1 MAVGRIS
8 GPLLQNNL
16 TRNGIDLTFADTNP
30 NSPLLK
36 LDVTNNKVMVAGT
49 TSTADL
55 HIHGTLNGVVLGIT
69 SSFDTGDLDFSGNTI
84 SALTG
89 PINLNA
95 PEAIVLSGLAT
106 DNITI
111 DDNTIFA
118 PNTNSNIDLLP
129 NGTGNVEVFNGL
141 EVFGNL
147 HSNSNITANGNITI
161 GNDDNDNLVLNAEIT
176 NDLIPDQN
184 NTFDI
189 GSDNK
194 KWDSINV
201 ETIEATNVFAQ
212 GVTVGTTS
220 FHVPQG
226 NIFYVAKGGNDSAIG
241 DNMYDPLLTVKQA
254 LARADGST
262 QGPVTIYI
270 YPGEYEE
277 IFPLEIPTNV
287 TVAGLDMRNTIIK
300 PTSATNTNNCFL
312 LNGETTVQNI
322 TIKDFYSPGHAFS
335 FASNTT
341 VTTRSPY
348 IKNVTVI
355 TKGSVVSAS
364 DPRGFDQGDAGKGAL
379 VDGASVTSAS
389 QEASMLFHSVT
400 FITPGVDALTMTNG
414 VRVEWLNS
422 FTYFANRGLYATNGS
437 TGHLSSDG
445 STTIFGAE
453 LRAIGSANVYGNFG
467 AVGDGSG
474 VLMYLIQHNMAYIGT
489 GKNVTNDSS
498 LVIQSQ
504 EINKTNSANIYFQ
517 TVDHRGNFRVG
528 DQFLVN
534 QDTGETTITI
544 TEGQVDSLNGLNV
557 TTNNSTTIIN
567 GEEIIVG
574 ELLLKGNTISSTSGR
589 IDLDSASGQIN
600 LLDNTNVTGNVSMT
614 GNFTIGGSAIGFGN
628 EPGDTINFNTPFSQN
643 LVPDVSGLF
652 SLGSST
658 NTWSTAF
665 LSEIQADDIQ
675 IKDNFI
681 TTTESNSDLE
691 LRGNGSSNI
700 IFDGTYLTINNDLQ
714 VDGITNLST
723 TKNLNSI
730 TGDLTLVGTN
740 LQIGDKTVTGSVTAT
755 QNLRAGGDLVLV
767 GLIPDPSFAYPK
779 TYTLTAN
786 GITYTY
792 NADSETNRNHYTG
805 IASLN
810 VPGLTYGVAPAG
822 PGGGPVPVQITYE
835 SQGPGDQLILANTN
849 GWTHVGLTAGTY
861 PAPGQGNADLKDIL
875 IEENFITTKAGNQNL
890 DIRAHNASITA
901 TLGTQFSV
909 NSQEANPRGI
919 TFNND
924 GTKMFIVGTTGDD
937 VNEYT
942 VSTGFDLTST
952 VTFVDSFAVTQC
964 PNPTAVKFNT
974 NGTKMFVTGVGN
986 SNVHEYALT
995 TGFDVS
1001 TSSFTQT
1008 LVTSGKDDDNFGLD
1022 FNNDGTKMYI
1032 TGNQNDKIYEYNLS
1046 SAFDISTATF
1056 NQELYVGNI
1065 DIEPFGIEWSPD
1077 GHRLFIVG
1085 TRGNGVDEFRCQTAF
1100 DISTA
1105 THIGFLHT
1113 GGNPSGIHISPDGTK
1128 MFIVGNSTDVIKQYA
1143 LSVPY
1148 SVAAAGSGLVIVED
1162 NADIANNLQ
1171 SANITTNNVSINQTI
1186 TSEEY
1191 STGDIFIENN
1201 YITTTNSNSNLELK
1215 GQGTGHVYF
1224 ENIGVIDETITTRH
1238 GDSTLPDLILTT
1250 DANFTV
1256 SSTGS
1261 IQLPKGTTA
1270 ERISTAGNIR
1280 FNTDSNSF
1288 EGYATDNLFFGGIFS
1303 ADGQTSVTAD
1313 ETANNILFTVNGAIG
1328 ALDSTK
1334 IVGEINGDGLN
1345 IHRLDVDDI
1354 YFDSSTIR
1362 TSVSNSDLELAP
1374 YAGHTISGD
1383 RYYQWTSTEVNQA
1396 SAGADTGFYLQYD
1409 TSPGPYIYTS
1419 SFDSS
1424 QTWGINFSEL
1434 ESGTK
1439 FGMPGRVVFNAND
1452 YVKIENDDIVIV
1464 FQYTGTAAFGGT
1476 GRTFYRPFTL
1486 VYSSLDTYD
1495 MAGKTFTITRA
1506 SSYTSPRRVVIG
1518 DIKIKANTI
1527 LNDSNG
1533 KASFAGTSG
1542 ISGTG
1547 GPTGLG
1553 SWYKFTGGT
1562 GIVVPNGTD
1571 SNRGSLG
1578 QTAEIRWNT
1587 QQSILEVYDGSQWI
1601 SAAGDTAGVDE
1612 AFMTQEAQL
1621 FALVLG

>member
-55 HIHGTLNGVVLGIT
+55 HIHGTINGVVLGIT

-89 PINLNA
+89 PINLTA
-95 PEAIVLSGLAT
+95 PEAIVLSGLGT

-129 NGTGNVEVFNGL
+129 NGTGTVEVFNGL

-161 GNDDNDNLVLNAEIT
+161 GNDNNDNLVLNAEIT

-201 ETIEATNVFAQ
+201 ETIEASNVFAQ
-212 GVTVGTTS
+212 GVRVGTTR

-312 LNGETTVQNI
+312 VNGETTVQNI

-379 VDGASVTSAS
+379 VDGANVTSTS
-389 QEASMLFHSVT
+389 EEASMLFHSVT

-574 ELLLKGNTISSTSGR
+574 ELLLKENTISSTAGR
-589 IDLDSASGQIN
+589 IDLNSASGQIN

-652 SLGSST
+652 TLGSST
-658 NTWSTAF
+658 NTWSKAF

-691 LRGNGSSNI
+691 LRANGAGRI
-700 IFDGTYLTINNDLQ
+700 RFDGSILDIDDQLEVTGVTNFQNNVSGTGTLTH
-714 VDGITNLST
+714 
-723 TKNLNSI
+723 
-730 TGDLTLVGTN
+730 VGNT
-740 LQIGDKTVTGSVTAT
+740 LQIGDRSTTASVTAT
-755 QNLRAGGDLVLV
+755 QNLRSGGDLVLV
-767 GLIPDPSFAYPK
+767 GNVLDPGFFYDK

-792 NADSETNRNHYTG
+792 GPTGGPGTPTDSYEGNHYSG
-805 IASLN
+805 IAALN
-810 VPGLTYGVAPAG
+810 VPGLVYGVAPPQ
-822 PGGGPVPVQITYE
+822 PGGGPVPVQIIYTP
-835 SQGPGDQLILANTN
+835 QAPGDQLILANTN
-849 GWTHVGLTAGTY
+849 GWVHVGLTAGTY
-861 PAPGQGNADLKDIL
+861 PVTAGGSADFKDIL
-875 IEENFITTKAGNQNL
+875 IDENFITTKAGNQDL
-890 DIRAHNASITA
+890 DLRAHNTSITT
-901 TLGTQFSV
+901 TLGPTFSV

-919 TFNND
+919 TFNNF
-924 GTKMFIVGTTGDD
+924 GTKMFIVGTSGDD

-942 VSTGFDLTST
+942 LSVGFDLTST
-952 VTFVDSFAVTQC
+952 VTFIDSFSVTQC
-964 PNPTAVKFNT
+964 PNPTSVKFNT
-974 NGTKMFVTGVGN
+974 NGRKMFVTGVGN

-995 TGFDVS
+995 SGFDVS
-1001 TSSFTQT
+1001 TASFTQT
-1008 LVTSGKDDDNFGLD
+1008 LVTNTRDDDNFGLD
-1022 FNNDGTKMYI
+1022 FSNDGTKMYI

-1046 SAFDISTATF
+1046 TAFDISTATF
-1056 NQELYVGNI
+1056 NQDLNVNSI
-1065 DIEPFGIEWSPD
+1065 DDEPFGIEFSPD

-1085 TRGNGVDEFRCQTAF
+1085 TKGNGVDEYRLQTAF
-1100 DISTA
+1100 NIATA
-1105 THIGFLHT
+1105 THIGFVHT

-1128 MFIVGNSTDVIKQYA
+1128 MFIVGNSTDIVKEYS

-1148 SVAAAGSGLVIVED
+1148 SIATAGTGLVLFED
-1162 NADIANNLQ
+1162 DVNITNNLQ
-1171 SANITTNNVSINQTI
+1171 VANITANNIVTNQNFSSQAYATN
-1186 TSEEY
+1186 
-1191 STGDIFIENN
+1191 DILIENN
-1201 YITTTNSNSNLELK
+1201 FITTTNSNSNLELR
-1215 GQGTGHVYF
+1215 GTGTGHVNF

-1238 GDSTLPDLILTT
+1238 GDSSLPNLVLTT
-1250 DANFTV
+1250 DANFII

-1270 ERISTAGNIR
+1270 ERTATAGSLR
-1280 FNTDSNSF
+1280 FNSEVNAF
-1288 EGYATDNLFFGGIFS
+1288 EGYATDNLFLGGIFS

-1362 TSVSNSDLELAP
+1362 TSVSNSDLELRR
-1374 YAGHTISGD
+1374 D
-1383 RYYQWTSTEVNQA
+1383 
-1396 SAGADTGFYLQYD
+1396 
-1409 TSPGPYIYTS
+1409 
-1419 SFDSS
+1419 
-1424 QTWGINFSEL
+1424 
-1434 ESGTK
+1434 
-1439 FGMPGRVVFNAND
+1439 
-1452 YVKIENDDIVIV
+1452 
-1464 FQYTGTAAFGGT
+1464 GT
-1476 GRTFYRPFTL
+1476 GKALF
-1486 VYSSLDTYD
+1486 D
-1495 MAGKTFTITRA
+1495 
-1506 SSYTSPRRVVIG
+1506 
-1518 DIKIKANTI
+1518 DIKIKTNTI

-1587 QQSILEVYDGSQWI
+1587 QQSILEVYDGSEWI